1 MSWLKDQVDRVGTDM
16 SNIIK
21 DPVGTIKRG
30 PRGMWRP
37 EEEDDEEVGPPTMSA
52 GDIEAAGEEGALQE
66 QRRRMQGRAEHN
78 LASASGSSILT
89 QS

>member
-1 MSWLKDQVDRVGTDM
+1 MSWLKDQVDRFATDV
-16 SNIIK
+16 NTFVTK
-21 DPVGTIKRG
+21 PGETIRGG